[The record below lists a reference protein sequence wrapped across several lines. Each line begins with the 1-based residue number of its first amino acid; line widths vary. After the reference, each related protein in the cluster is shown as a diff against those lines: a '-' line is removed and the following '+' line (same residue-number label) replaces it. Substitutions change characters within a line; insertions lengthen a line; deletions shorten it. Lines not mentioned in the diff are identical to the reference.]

1 MRRSR
6 LIVAALAGTLGA
18 SMLVGP
24 LAPSATAE
32 APASCAAKRT
42 PATFRACIATAT
54 DAYTRLWRPLL
65 AAHGSTTALPAV
77 SIYTGVPLNP
87 CFDATVG
94 DVVEAS
100 FWCDKDETV
109 YVSAPA
115 SPYWT
120 RNYAREAK
128 AQGVLAGD
136 ARRLHRAQKRLLTG
150 FANQGAAT
158 ELAHELGHW
167 VQYATGIDAYYL
179 QKSSGTSR
187 LADRYG
193 SAFELSADCM
203 AGWIQGRAAATGSW
217 RNTPVLRWASH
228 ATIAE
233 LGGDL
238 TGMKPH
244 FRFPQETTVIAH
256 GGAYSRLRMYDA
268 GWALGVSAA
277 DGVVGCAQVAADYT
291 RTEPPPLTRTSA
303 RR

>member
-1 MRRSR
+1 MRRTI
-6 LIVAALAGTLGA
+6 LAGAALAGV
-18 SMLVGP
+18 LVATG
-24 LAPSATAE
+24 LAGTAVAAPDA
-32 APASCAAKRT
+32 APAACSPTRT
-42 PATFRACIATAT
+42 PASFRACIATAT
-54 DAYTRLWRPLL
+54 AAYTQLWQPLL
-65 AAHGSTTALPAV
+65 AAHGSTTGSPAV

-100 FWCDKDETV
+100 FWCDRNETV

-120 RNYAREAK
+120 RDYAREAK
-128 AQGVLAGD
+128 AQGILAAD
-136 ARRLHRAQKRLLTG
+136 ARRVHRSQKRLLAG

-179 QKSSGTSR
+179 QKSQGTGR
-187 LADRYG
+187 LAERYG
-193 SAFELSADCM
+193 SAFELAADCM
-203 AGWIQGRAAATGSW
+203 AGWVQGRAAASGAW
-217 RNTPVLRWASH
+217 RNTAVLRWASH

-238 TGMKPH
+238 SGMRPH
-244 FRFPQETTVIAH
+244 FRFPRETTVIAH
-256 GGAYSRLRMYDA
+256 GGPYSRLRLYDA
-268 GWALGVSAA
+268 GWALGASAA
-277 DGVVGCAQVAADYT
+277 DGVTGCAQAAADYT
-291 RTEPPPLTRTSA
+291 RTEPPPVSSRSA